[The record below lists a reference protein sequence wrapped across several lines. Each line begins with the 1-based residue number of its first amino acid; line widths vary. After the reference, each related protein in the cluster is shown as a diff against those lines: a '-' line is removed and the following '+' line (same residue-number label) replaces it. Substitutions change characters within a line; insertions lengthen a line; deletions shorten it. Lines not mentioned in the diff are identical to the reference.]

1 MRHWNILMIIALAV
15 SCAFASCSSEDE
27 PKVTEEWKNGKV
39 LVGEEYIPATTEFT
53 DAEALRILTSC
64 KWQCAMS
71 YTYDNYMFLLS
82 SYDHTDDLYMLSF
95 NKNGQGELFLSSIGN
110 KNMSYV
116 LENKKLIIYTEK
128 YDEDFCVYYDRID
141 YYELLSADKDRIVM
155 SLDSAHFV
163 EHFTFEP
170 NTTTVRKLDFGNE
183 RYRSVWIP
191 QEVNN

>member
-1 MRHWNILMIIALAV
+1 MKHWNILMIIALAV
-15 SCAFASCSSEDE
+15 SCAFTSCNNDDE

-53 DAEALRILTSC
+53 DAEALRILTSS

-128 YDEDFCVYYDRID
+128 YDEDFCVYYDCID

-155 SLDSAHFV
+155 SLDSVHYV

-170 NTTTVRKLDFGNE
+170 NTATVKKTDFGNE
-183 RYRSVWIP
+183 RYRYVWIP
-191 QEVNN
+191 QEANN